1 MKCNIIFCHFRPIFA
16 LLPHYWPQKLTF
28 EKNVKNT
35 WRYYPFTHVY
45 HKSRSY
51 DVWFLRYKVQR
62 TEFFVIL
69 GHFWPLTLLTTQKS
83 KFWKNKKKWLVI
95 LSFYTSVPQMMI
107 MWCMVPEVWST
118 TDRIFC
124 HFRLFFD
131 LLPPSSPKNKNFKIM
146 KKIIRDII
154 ILHKCTKNHNHM
166 LYCSWYMVCD
176 RSNWYSSFWTIF
188 CPFTP
193 ITAQKIKIKKMKKG
207 LEISSFYTIVA
218 TVMIICYTVLD
229 IWHMTDMIVIFH
241 FGLFFALLPP

>member
-1 MKCNIIFCHFRPIFA
+1 MECNIIFC
-16 LLPHYWPQKLTF
+16 LLLLYYWPQKLTF
-28 EKNVKNT
+28 EKNVKTT

-51 DVWFLRYKVQR
+51 NVWFLRYKVQR
-62 TEFFVIL
+62 TEFLVIL
-69 GHFWPLTLLTTQKS
+69 GHFYPLTLLTT
-83 KFWKNKKKWLVI
+83 
-95 LSFYTSVPQMMI
+95 QMMI
-107 MWCMVPEVWST
+107 MWCMVPEISST

-124 HFRLFFD
+124 HFRLFFA
-131 LLPPSSPKNKNFKIM
+131 LLSPSSPKNENFKTM
-146 KKIIRDII
+146 KKIIGDII

-176 RSNWYSSFWTIF
+176 RSNWYSSFLTIF

-193 ITAQKIKIKKMKKG
+193 ITAQKIKIKKIKKG
-207 LEISSFYTIVA
+207 LEIWSFYTIVA

-229 IWHMTDMIVIFH
+229 IWHVTDMVVIFH